1 MLGSNCWTQ
10 SVSGA
15 GPWPGL
21 IRGSGLSSI
30 SAVMCRLVPPE
41 CEPLRTGSGDG
52 HGSPLGGRGQE
63 PIEEASGVGRLSGLG
78 PQGNS
83 GVGGAP
89 GVS

>member
-1 MLGSNCWTQ
+1 M
-10 SVSGA
+10 
-15 GPWPGL
+15 
-21 IRGSGLSSI
+21 IGSGLSTI

-41 CEPLRTGSGDG
+41 CEPLRKGSGDG

-63 PIEEASGVGRLSGLG
+63 PIEETSGVCRFSGLC
-78 PQGNS
+78 PQGSS